1 LPFRESPLE
10 DLKVPLT
17 WTAGAAVGVAILVAA
32 FMLLGDRRD
41 SLDEEAWGSIRNG
54 FDRGAAAAGSV
65 LAAPVRGVGD
75 GFEWIGD
82 YFGAV
87 SENRRLKRELREM
100 RQWRDTAVA
109 LRDVNDRY
117 GTILR
122 LKTYPEV
129 PMVTAHVVTDARG
142 AFNTT
147 RLANAGTEKGIKVGH
162 PVLSEH
168 GLVGRVVGVA
178 RGVSRVMLVTDP
190 SSKTPVL
197 VDRTNARAIL
207 TGDGG
212 PNPRLEFLR
221 GADPVRNGDPI
232 LTSGDGGVFPRGIP
246 VGVAVKGLDGVWRA
260 RLYSD
265 RSPID
270 FVRILQFQDFSQ
282 LANQPGLS
290 VTTVPALAAP
300 VAAPVIPGSVV
311 PGAPAPGAAGATPP
325 GAVAVR
331 PAPTAAAVPSRPV
344 AATPRPRPA
353 ATAPAPVRRAPPAT
367 PTPTPAPVT
376 PPPAAAPA
384 ATTPPATPG

>member
-1 LPFRESPLE
+1 LPLRDSPLE

-32 FMLLGDRRD
+32 FLLLNDRRD
-41 SLDEEAWGSIRNG
+41 GAGDWRQTLNEEAWGPMREG
-54 FDRGAAAAGSV
+54 FDRGAAAAGGVLSV
-65 LAAPVRGVGD
+65 PVRGVGN

-87 SENRRLKRELREM
+87 GENRRLKRELRQM

-109 LRDVNDRY
+109 LRDVNERY
-117 GTILR
+117 ATILK
-122 LKTYPEV
+122 LKTYPDV
-129 PMVTAHVVTDARG
+129 PMVTAHVVTDSRG
-142 AFNTT
+142 PYNNA
-147 RLANAGTEKGIKVGH
+147 RLADAGTEKGVRVGH

-178 RGVSRVMLVTDP
+178 PGVSRVMLLTDP
-190 SSKTPVL
+190 ASKTPVL

-232 LTSGDGGVFPRGIP
+232 LTSGDGGVFPRGVP

-265 RSPID
+265 RAPID
-270 FVRILQFQDFSQ
+270 FVRILQFQDFTQ
-282 LANQPGLS
+282 LADHEALS
-290 VTTVPALAAP
+290 VTTVPP
-300 VAAPVIPGSVV
+300 VAGPVAV
-311 PGAPAPGAAGATPP
+311 PGLPGAAPAAGMP
-325 GAVAVR
+325 GAAATR
-331 PAPTAAAVPSRPV
+331 PAPAAAP
-344 AATPRPRPA
+344 
-353 ATAPAPVRRAPPAT
+353 
-367 PTPTPAPVT
+367 
-376 PPPAAAPA
+376 PPPAAARPTPRPA
-384 ATTPPATPG
+384 PRQVAPPPARTATPTATPAPPPPPPSPAPGEPG